1 MPLVQ
6 IGNEWEEIFRQYEM
20 RDNNGTVLDVALPPS
35 EITNLV
41 AGINAKLQEA
51 GRQGRYAC
59 VTCAGERRRLIRAIM
74 DAKQMRQ
81 SVIAYEE
88 ITHESSLLCW
98 LLCRGGGEKPF
109 KNFEFTLAKY
119 VSRF

>member
-51 GRQGRYAC
+51 GRQGRYASI
-59 VTCAGERRRLIRAIM
+59 TCPGERRRLIRAIM

-88 ITHESSLLCW
+88 IHPRVKPALL
-98 LLCRGGGEKPF
+98 
-109 KNFEFTLAKY
+109 A
-119 VSRF
+119 VV